1 MTLSLTSETGVG
13 EEGVTVSTLETTGVG
28 VNGEVSF
35 WHADMG
41 GLPAYRAALTGD
53 ADADVCIV
61 GAGYSGLW
69 TAYYLLKADPRL
81 RVLILER
88 EFAGFGA
95 SGRNGGWLS
104 GEFAGPRERYLAD
117 ATRAGVIEMQ
127 RAMIG
132 AVDEVIAV
140 AAAEGIEAD
149 IRRTDILTV
158 ARTSAQMAR
167 LAERYRQDLAW
178 ETPPGRQSLID
189 ADALRARIAIPGG
202 LGALVTH
209 GAARVQPA
217 KLARGLAVAVE
228 RLGGIIRERT
238 AVREIRKGE
247 AITAAG
253 VVRAP
258 IIVRATEGFTAGLPG
273 LKRLWLPLN
282 SAMIVTETLSD
293 AMWAKIGWSGRELL
307 GDASHVYSYA
317 QRTREGRIAIG
328 GRGVPYRFGSR
339 TDRFGETQ
347 PQTIARLRAVLG
359 ALLPQTKGL
368 RIDHAWC
375 GVLAVPRDWCAS
387 VGLDRA
393 SGLAWAGGY
402 VGDGVST
409 TNLAGRTL
417 ADLIQGRD
425 TALTCLPWVGRT
437 ARSWEPEPLRWL
449 AVHGMYGL
457 YRWADRREA
466 ATGGRTSALA
476 KLADRLTGR

>member
-1 MTLSLTSETGVG
+1 MASKLEATS
-13 EEGVTVSTLETTGVG
+13 VG

-41 GLPAYRAALTGD
+41 GLPAYRGALAGD

-81 RVLILER
+81 RVVILER

-104 GEFAGPRERYLAD
+104 GEFAGPRERYLATG
-117 ATRAGVIEMQ
+117 TRAGVIEMQ
-127 RAMIG
+127 GAMIS
-132 AVDEVIAV
+132 AVDQVIAV
-140 AAAEGIEAD
+140 AAAEGIDAD

-158 ARTSAQMAR
+158 AHTQAQMGR

-178 ETPPGRQSLID
+178 QIPNGRQSLID
-189 ADALRARIAIPGG
+189 AQALSDRIAIPGAV
-202 LGALVTH
+202 GALVTH

-217 KLARGLAVAVE
+217 KLARGLAAAVE
-228 RLGGIIRERT
+228 RRGGLIHERT
-238 AVREIRKGE
+238 AVREIRKGC
-247 AITAAG
+247 AVTDVG

-282 SAMIVTETLSD
+282 SAMIVTEPLPEVL
-293 AMWAKIGWSGRELL
+293 WEKIGRSGCELL

-328 GRGVPYRFGSR
+328 GRGVPYRFSSK

-347 PQTIARLRAVLG
+347 PETIARLRAMLA
-359 ALLPQTKGL
+359 ALLPQTKDV
-368 RIDHAWC
+368 RIEHAWC
-375 GVLAVPRDWCAS
+375 GVLGVPRDWCAS
-387 VGLDRA
+387 VGLDLA

-417 ADLIQGRD
+417 ADLILRRD
-425 TALTCLPWVGRT
+425 TALTRLPWVNRT
-437 ARSWEPEPLRWL
+437 TRDWEPEPLRWL
-449 AVHGMYGL
+449 AVQGMYRL
-457 YRWADRREA
+457 YQWADRLEA
-466 ATGGRTSALA
+466 GEGGRTSALA
-476 KLADRLTGR
+476 QFADRLTGR

>member
-1 MTLSLTSETGVG
+1 MSRE
-13 EEGVTVSTLETTGVG
+13 VG

-41 GLPAYRAALTGD
+41 GLPAYRRALAGD

-69 TAYYLLKADPRL
+69 TAYYLLKSDPRL

-104 GEFAGPRERYLAD
+104 GEFAGPRERYLSTG
-117 ATRAGVIEMQ
+117 TRTGVIEMQ

-132 AVDEVIAV
+132 AVDEVIAT
-140 AAAEGIEAD
+140 AAAEGIDAD
-149 IRRTDILTV
+149 IQRTDILTV
-158 ARTSAQMAR
+158 ARTPAQMSR

-178 ETPPGRQSLID
+178 EMPPGRQSLID
-189 ADALRARIAIPGG
+189 AQALSARIAIPGAV
-202 LGALVTH
+202 GALVTH

-217 KLARGLAVAVE
+217 KLARGLAAAVE
-228 RLGGIIRERT
+228 RLGGIIHERT
-238 AVREIRKGE
+238 AVREIRKG
-247 AITAAG
+247 AAVTDAG

-258 IIVRATEGFTAGLPG
+258 VIVRATEGFTAGLPG

-282 SAMIVTETLSD
+282 SAMIVTEPLTE
-293 AMWAKIGWSGRELL
+293 AMWAEIGWSGRELL

-328 GRGVPYRFGSR
+328 GRGVPYRFGSK

-347 PQTIARLRAVLG
+347 PETIARLRAMLG
-359 ALLPQTKGL
+359 ALLPQTKGV

-393 SGLAWAGGY
+393 SGLALGRRLCRRRRL
-402 VGDGVST
+402 DRQP
-409 TNLAGRTL
+409 GRTDPGGPDP
-417 ADLIQGRD
+417 ASRHR
-425 TALTCLPWVGRT
+425 AHPPAVGGPHDPRLGART
-437 ARSWEPEPLRWL
+437 ALRWL
-449 AVHGMYGL
+449 AVRMGCTASI
-457 YRWADRREA
+457 RWAGIDGRPRRA
-466 ATGGRTSALA
+466 SAP
-476 KLADRLTGR
+476 RPYG

>member
-1 MTLSLTSETGVG
+1 MK
-13 EEGVTVSTLETTGVG
+13 VSRLETTDVG

-41 GLPAYRAALTGD
+41 GLPAYRSALAGD
-53 ADADVCIV
+53 AAADVCIV
-61 GAGYSGLW
+61 GGGYSGLW

-81 RVLILER
+81 RVVVLEQA
-88 EFAGFGA
+88 FAGFGA

-104 GEFAGPRERYLAD
+104 GEFAGPRERYLATG
-117 ATRAGVIEMQ
+117 TRAGVIEMQ

-132 AVDEVIAV
+132 AVEEVIAI
-140 AAAEGIEAD
+140 AAAQGIDAD
-149 IRRTDILTV
+149 IRRADILTV
-158 ARTSAQMAR
+158 ARTGAQMAR
-167 LAERYRQDLAW
+167 LAERHRQDLAW
-178 ETPPGRQSLID
+178 EIPSGRQSLID
-189 ADALRARIAIPGG
+189 AEALRERIAIPGG

-217 KLARGLAVAVE
+217 KLARGLAAAVE
-228 RLGGIIRERT
+228 RLGGVIHERT
-238 AVREIRKGE
+238 AVREIRQGH
-247 AITAAG
+247 AITNAG

-258 IIVRATEGFTAGLPG
+258 VIVRATEGFTAALPG
-273 LKRLWLPLN
+273 LRRLWLPLN
-282 SAMIVTETLSD
+282 SAMIVTEPISEAL
-293 AMWAKIGWSGRELL
+293 WAKIGWSGRELL
-307 GDASHVYSYA
+307 GDASHLYSYA

-339 TDRFGETQ
+339 TDRFGETR
-347 PQTIARLRAVLG
+347 PETIARLRAMLG
-359 ALLPQTKGL
+359 ALLPQTPGL

-409 TNLAGRTL
+409 ANLAGRTL
-417 ADLIQGRD
+417 ADLILGRD
-425 TALTCLPWVGRT
+425 TALTRLPWVGRT
-437 ARSWEPEPLRWL
+437 APAWEPEPLRWL

-457 YRWADRREA
+457 YQWADRREA
-466 ATGGRTSALA
+466 ALGERTSALA
-476 KLADRLTGR
+476 RLADRLTGR

>member
-1 MTLSLTSETGVG
+1 MASRF
-13 EEGVTVSTLETTGVG
+13 ETTDVG

-41 GLPAYRAALTGD
+41 GLPASRSALAGD
-53 ADADVCIV
+53 ADAEVCIV

-81 RVLILER
+81 RVVVLEQA
-88 EFAGFGA
+88 FAGFGA

-104 GEFAGPRERYLAD
+104 GDFAGPRERYLATG
-117 ATRAGVIEMQ
+117 TRAGVIEMQ

-140 AAAEGIEAD
+140 AAAEGVDAD

-158 ARTSAQMAR
+158 ARTSAQISR
-167 LAERYRQDLAW
+167 LTERYRQDLAG

-189 ADALRARIAIPGG
+189 AEALRARIAIPGG

-217 KLARGLAVAVE
+217 KLVRGLAAAVE
-228 RLGGIIRERT
+228 RRGGVIHERT

-247 AITAAG
+247 ALTDAG
-253 VVRAP
+253 TVRAP
-258 IIVRATEGFTAGLPG
+258 IIVRATEGFTAGFPE

-282 SAMIVTETLSD
+282 SAMIVTEPLSD

-409 TNLAGRTL
+409 ANLAGRTL

-425 TALTCLPWVGRT
+425 TALTRLPWVGRT

-449 AVHGMYGL
+449 AVHGMYRL

-466 ATGGRTSALA
+466 AAGRGTSALA